1 MFFIS
6 GLKKAMDKYYDNL
19 AANGCNTCDAGTWT
33 INNAQHD
40 ATHARSLHK
49 LSLFGLLRNRAAHSP
64 R

>member
-1 MFFIS
+1 
-6 GLKKAMDKYYDNL
+6 MDKYYDNL

-49 LSLFGLLRNRAAHSP
+49 LSLLGLLRNRAAHSP